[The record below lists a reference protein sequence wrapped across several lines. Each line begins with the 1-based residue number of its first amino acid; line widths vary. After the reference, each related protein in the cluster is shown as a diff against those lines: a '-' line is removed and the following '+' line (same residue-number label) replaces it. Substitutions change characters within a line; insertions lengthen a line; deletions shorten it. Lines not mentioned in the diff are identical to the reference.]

1 MKEKRLFKF
10 GILALS
16 IVLIACTGGS
26 AEAGCPEIDGR
37 EINVVATTPM
47 IGEFVSQVGGDNINL
62 TVLMPAEADPHTYD
76 PAPQDAGTIADA
88 DLVFYTGLKYE
99 PAALI
104 KLLENSACSAEVLAE
119 VGESVFPIE
128 FKEGGHD
135 DHHDDHDEEGHD
147 DDEEGH
153 DDDEE
158 GHDDHAGHDH
168 GAYDPHFWFDPNRVA
183 YAAEYIESKLVEL
196 DPSLSLIHISEP
208 TRRM

>member
-147 DDEEGH
+147 DHDEEGH

-158 GHDDHAGHDH
+158 GQCALWSSLRIWFARHLDGHSYFAFFC
-168 GAYDPHFWFDPNRVA
+168 GPKKVRPH
-183 YAAEYIESKLVEL
+183 
-196 DPSLSLIHISEP
+196 PSSRKILFFRSFFICQS
-208 TRRM
+208 